1 MQNSAPLLG
10 QTISHYRVI
19 EKAGGGGM
27 GVVYKAE
34 DTRLRR
40 FVALK
45 FLPPDVARDP
55 QALARFQREA
65 QAASSLN
72 HPNICTIYDVG
83 EQDGHAF
90 IAMEFLDGVTL
101 KHRIAGKPIETDD
114 LLRLAIDI
122 ADALDAA
129 HAKGIVHRDI
139 KPANIFVTERGHAK
153 ILDFGLAKLAVP
165 EGPAAPTVT
174 GELTEGVSAEHLTSP
189 GSTLGTVA
197 YMSPEQVRGKE
208 LDGRTDLFSFGIVL
222 YEMATGMLPFRG
234 ESSGMILEGI
244 LNRSPVSPVRINP
257 DVPAKLEQI
266 ITKAVEKDRKLRY
279 QTASDMGADLQRLKR
294 DTDSGGSPKVQSIIA
309 TARSRKGTSI
319 RIRAIAVLPLENLSG
334 DPTQDYFA
342 DGMTEALTATLAKI
356 GSLRVI
362 SRTSVMRYKTTR
374 KSLPEIAQELN
385 VDAIVEGSVM
395 RSGERVR
402 ITAQLIHAAKD
413 QHLWAES
420 YDRDVRDVLGLQ
432 SEVATKIASE
442 IHINLTPRERARL
455 KHVHP
460 QDPEVQD
467 AYFKGRYCLSKR
479 NSQDFE
485 KALTYFDQ
493 AIQLDPNCALA
504 YAGLA
509 DTYTLL
515 GAASY
520 GTLSSADVMGKAKE
534 AAIKALQLDDGLAEA
549 HASLAFV
556 KFRLDWDW
564 SGAEQEF
571 QRAVDLNPNYATA
584 HHWHALYLAAMGKA
598 AEALAEVNRAQAQ
611 DPLSLIVR
619 SAVGRVL
626 HFAREYDR
634 AIAQFRSALDM
645 DPNFAQAHFDL
656 GMSYAQCSRFSEAI
670 SEIKL
675 SSALVARPVTH
686 AVLGHVY
693 GMSGDRDAALNVINS
708 LKCLSQTQSV
718 SPLDFA
724 YVHIGLGDTDQVF
737 ACIEQA
743 YQQRSGLLVYL
754 GVEPMFD
761 PVRSNPRF
769 QEALRKIG
777 L

>member
-1 MQNSAPLLG
+1 
-10 QTISHYRVI
+10 
-19 EKAGGGGM
+19 M

-72 HPNICTIYDVG
+72 HPNICTVYDVG
-83 EQDGHAF
+83 EQDGQAF

-101 KHRIAGKPIETDD
+101 KHRIAGKPVETDD

-153 ILDFGLAKLAVP
+153 ILDFGLAKLAVT
-165 EGPAAPTVT
+165 EGPAAPTATVT

-189 GSTLGTVA
+189 RSTLGTVA

-234 ESSGMILEGI
+234 ESSGMIFEGI

-279 QTASDMGADLQRLKR
+279 QAASDMGVDLQRLKR
-294 DTDSGGSPKVQSIIA
+294 DTDSGSSPKVQSTIA

-432 SEVATKIASE
+432 SEVATKIANE

-455 KHVHP
+455 KHVRP
-460 QDPEVQD
+460 QNPEVQD

-479 NSQDFE
+479 NSQGFE

-656 GMSYAQCSRFSEAI
+656 GMSYAQCGRFSDAI
-670 SEIKL
+670 AEIKL
-675 SSALVARPVTH
+675 SSTLVARPVTH
-686 AVLGHVY
+686 AVPGHVY

-743 YQQRSGLLVYL
+743 YQQRAGLLVYL
-754 GVEPMFD
+754 RVEPMFD
-761 PVRSNPRF
+761 PVRSDPRF